1 VIILAWATVLLFVF
15 MCLISGLPE
24 FIKSI
29 DNEILGKHRKV
40 IPEPEPEPEL
50 APDPEQPPKLR
61 VVE

>member
-29 DNEILGKHRKV
+29 DNEILGKHRKA
-40 IPEPEPEPEL
+40 IPESEP